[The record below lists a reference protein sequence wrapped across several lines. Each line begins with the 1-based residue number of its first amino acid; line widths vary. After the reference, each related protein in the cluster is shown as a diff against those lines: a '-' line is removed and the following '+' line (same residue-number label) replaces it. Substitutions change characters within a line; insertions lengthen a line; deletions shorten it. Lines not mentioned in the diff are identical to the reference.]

1 MRVALA
7 LLTLLLVGAGC
18 NLQTREPEPEIT
30 DPVALARSLGEFG
43 FTLEGRELVW
53 WRRPKEMRLGA
64 NGWWDWPPESQEVY
78 STLAAGGMVLMGYPI
93 GVPTLPDTCQRWP
106 AYCEGGVGERW
117 VKVGGDKIPYVF
129 PLSDYIHYIMSLPD
143 GRIEAEQYLRLR
155 GRWYRFVARAQ
166 VRLNERRTHIERV
179 EVFPTEAHRLERLPE
194 VDYFGARPPV
204 NLSAV
209 CANLHTPPRDQ
220 DPWSLRVR
228 APHLNLQWRNKV
240 QLLWYRNL
248 RLYRDYYQSG
258 SYPGLFDGHLGMD
271 RLIFEENRHYDPP
284 PDNHYDLFVRLVSQD
299 PRTQYAYGRWWRVYN
314 RRPITIKLLDPVS
327 GEWRC
332 TNLEAENLFH
342 WEGPFSKEELTARY
356 GFDPDRPPQDLPP
369 IPR

>member
-18 NLQTREPEPEIT
+18 NLQTREPEIT

-53 WRRPKEMRLGA
+53 WRRPKEMRPEPDGLWG
-64 NGWWDWPPESQEVY
+64 WPPESYEVY
-78 STLAAGGMVLMGYPI
+78 TTLAAGGMVLMGYPI

-106 AYCEGGVGERW
+106 SYCEGGVGERW
-117 VKVGGDKIPYVF
+117 VKVGADKIPYML

-166 VRLNERRTHIERV
+166 VRLDERRTHIERV

-209 CANLHTPPRDQ
+209 CANLHTPPGTRT
-220 DPWSLRVR
+220 
-228 APHLNLQWRNKV
+228 
-240 QLLWYRNL
+240 
-248 RLYRDYYQSG
+248 
-258 SYPGLFDGHLGMD
+258 PG
-271 RLIFEENRHYDPP
+271 
-284 PDNHYDLFVRLVSQD
+284 
-299 PRTQYAYGRWWRVYN
+299 A
-314 RRPITIKLLDPVS
+314 
-327 GEWRC
+327 
-332 TNLEAENLFH
+332 
-342 WEGPFSKEELTARY
+342 
-356 GFDPDRPPQDLPP
+356 
-369 IPR
+369 